1 MKSYDRRAGELLALA
16 IAEGIDLPM
25 PVDEIVRLEDE
36 GGVVDLASGEVWR
49 NVKIAAMPALEALVV
64 IDAME
69 RQHGKS

>member
-1 MKSYDRRAGELLALA
+1 MTSYDRRAGELLAWECETGLPLPLPIGEILA
-16 IAEGIDLPM
+16 I
-25 PVDEIVRLEDE
+25 EDE

-69 RQHGKS
+69 RQHGQS